1 MQNLRKGN
9 RAIGTNLSVGLARLD
24 CSEPTTG
31 APRLNLSPTTPHAHQ
46 PRIILSLFYFGVFFV
61 PLSLTIGP
69 ALAVALQGCCPGLN
83 DMTPECGD
91 TNFVKACWSFYST
104 PGLKQLLMLLNLPKV
119 AVSCR
124 ELWKPSPRIRING
137 SVNYSNCVIKACQPS
152 IAEFQHPIGDPLLLW
167 ICDEQ
172 GVPEKSLK

>member
-1 MQNLRKGN
+1 MSQAHKLVHASISPPFGQRSASSLSSHWKCYWYIFPKWALLEQCDRAVKKSRAFKKGKMQNLRKEN

-46 PRIILSLFYFGVFFV
+46 PRIILSLFYFGIFFV
-61 PLSLTIGP
+61 PLSLAIGP
-69 ALAVALQGCCPGLN
+69 ALAVALQGCCSGLN

-104 PGLKQLLMLLNLPKV
+104 PGQTALNTV
-119 AVSCR
+119 
-124 ELWKPSPRIRING
+124 
-137 SVNYSNCVIKACQPS
+137 
-152 IAEFQHPIGDPLLLW
+152 
-167 ICDEQ
+167 
-172 GVPEKSLK
+172 KSA

>member
-1 MQNLRKGN
+1 MQNLRKEN

-31 APRLNLSPTTPHAHQ
+31 APRLNLSPTTPTHISHASSFHCFT
-46 PRIILSLFYFGVFFV
+46 LGSLFV
-61 PLSLTIGP
+61 PFSLAIGP

-104 PGLKQLLMLLNLPKV
+104 PGFKQLLMLWNLPKV

-137 SVNYSNCVIKACQPS
+137 SINYCVIKACPPS
-152 IAEFQHPIGDPLLLW
+152 IAEFQHPISDPLLLW
-167 ICDEQ
+167 ICDVQ
-172 GVPEKSLK
+172 AVPEKSLQ